1 MYVTHCSFQWQV
13 GQGKTDKWMLR
24 CLPVVVLRLL
34 KEAADD
40 VRYRKRFQLLFGALL
55 SVVGQSM
62 RNELSKQDEFVRIL
76 SAVADKV
83 KAAKDKEVSV
93 VFYTY
98 MWCFIA
104 FISNEG
110 ESHVHTQTSV
120 DGHFPITLYY
130 ISSELFIVA

>member
-1 MYVTHCSFQWQV
+1 
-13 GQGKTDKWMLR
+13 MLR
-24 CLPVVVLRLL
+24 CLAVVVFRLL

-62 RNELSKQDEFVRIL
+62 RNELSKQDEFVRVL

-93 VFYTY
+93 VFYSY
-98 MWCFIA
+98 MWCFSA
-104 FISNEG
+104 FICNEG
-110 ESHVHTQTSV
+110 
-120 DGHFPITLYY
+120 
-130 ISSELFIVA
+130 

>member
-1 MYVTHCSFQWQV
+1 MA
-13 GQGKTDKWMLR
+13 
-24 CLPVVVLRLL
+24 VLRLL

-62 RNELSKQDEFVRIL
+62 RNELSKQDEFVRVL

-93 VFYTY
+93 VFYSC
-98 MWCFIA
+98 M
-104 FISNEG
+104 
-110 ESHVHTQTSV
+110 
-120 DGHFPITLYY
+120 
-130 ISSELFIVA
+130 